1 MRPSDAPF
9 EAQEAHPQPDKRP
22 ACRVTLF
29 FQEQIKGPKNAP
41 IARFFGLGCYQTR
54 SKRGAR
60 KRCGKTPAKRLAL
73 KLAVFWPPR
82 RRAQISYRI
91 RAVKAGQRPNRRL
104 AVGAKARA
112 GEGRGRRVRSLPL
125 FFQERT
131 KGPKN
136 ASIARFFGLGCYQTR
151 SERGARKR
159 CGKTPAKR
167 LALKLA
173 VFWPP
178 RRRAQISYR
187 IRAVKAGQRPNR
199 RLAVGAKARAGEGR
213 GRRVRSLPLFFQERT
228 KGPENAPIT
237 RFFGLGCYQTR
248 SETGRPDER
257 ARCRRPA
264 RQIQPRP
271 LAAGPSGSHCRR
283 SPWRST

>member
-1 MRPSDAPF
+1 MRRLGRLGAWRLGPVGCPNDAPAWSAQAMRPSDAPF

-29 FQEQIKGPKNAP
+29 FQEQIKGPENAP
-41 IARFFGLGCYQTR
+41 
-54 SKRGAR
+54 
-60 KRCGKTPAKRLAL
+60 
-73 KLAVFWPPR
+73 
-82 RRAQISYRI
+82 
-91 RAVKAGQRPNRRL
+91 
-104 AVGAKARA
+104 
-112 GEGRGRRVRSLPL
+112 
-125 FFQERT
+125 
-131 KGPKN
+131 
-136 ASIARFFGLGCYQTR
+136 IARFFGLGCYQTR

-178 RRRAQISYR
+178 RRRAQISHR